1 MTYDAH
7 VSLVERDTPVVPDI
21 LANAGG
27 VIVSYFEWVQN
38 IQGYGWEEE
47 RVNSELERIML
58 NATQTMFDKSER
70 EKVDDRIAAYM
81 IAVDGV
87 AKAMKIIGF

>member
-1 MTYDAH
+1 
-7 VSLVERDTPVVPDI
+7 VSLAERGTPVVPDI

-38 IQGYGWEEE
+38 IQGYGWEED

-58 NATQTMFDKSER
+58 KAAQTVFDKSER
-70 EKVDDRIAAYM
+70 ETVDYRIAAYM
-81 IAVDGV
+81 VAVDRV
-87 AKAMKIIGF
+87 ARAMELIGF